1 MPRQQ
6 LGLIVTGRQL
16 IQLKP
21 FSIHQILSYVSLIC
35 VGVVLGAEAGLPL
48 ALPRI
53 PAGVFVA
60 FFVPGYAALLALNGA
75 SRVGKFT
82 LIQHL
87 VLSIPLSFSFA
98 VIVGVL
104 LNDTPLGVRPLP
116 SILITCAVSLLLLF
130 VAWWR
135 ARASRSVTARPA
147 KELAVGTRRRAL
159 NAVEQVLLSVL
170 VGALAVSLL
179 WAGYGIVLA
188 SRDIVPPFTELY
200 ITQVPVVTGDD
211 TPTEGS
217 ITVALNNHEARQMSY
232 ELRLLVHTSGV
243 SNIVAQEQ
251 QIIVEVGST
260 WEQTFALQI
269 KCRDLVEAQLWLQG
283 QQESYR
289 KVQAHPACLSP

>member
-6 LGLIVTGRQL
+6 PDSTIAGRQL
-16 IQLKP
+16 IHLKP
-21 FSIHQILSYVSLIC
+21 FNIHQVLSYVSLMC

-75 SRVGKFT
+75 GRAGKFT
-82 LIQHL
+82 LMQHL
-87 VLSIPLSFSFA
+87 VLSIPLSFAFA
-98 VIVGVL
+98 VIAGVL

-116 SILITCAVSLLLLF
+116 SILITCFVSLLLLF

-135 ARASRSVTARPA
+135 ARAGGSVTTRSAGGS
-147 KELAVGTRRRAL
+147 AVGTRRRAL
-159 NAVEQVLLSVL
+159 NAAEQVLLSVL
-170 VGALAVSLL
+170 LGALAVSVV
-179 WAGYGIVLA
+179 WAGYGIVLT
-188 SRDIVPPFTELY
+188 SRDIAPPFTELY
-200 ITQVPVVTGDD
+200 ITQIPVVTGDD

-251 QIIVEVGST
+251 QIIVEAGST
-260 WEQTFALQI
+260 WERTFALQI

-283 QQESYR
+283 QQEPYR
-289 KVQAHPACLSP
+289 QVQAHPACLSP